1 MNDPLTVPAADSRR
15 NLIADNADEAERF
28 LRALAN
34 RNRLMVLCSLVPG
47 ELSVSSL
54 HERVPLSQSALSQ
67 HLAVL
72 RNQGLV
78 TTRREAQA
86 IHYRI
91 ADARVQKLMPL
102 LCEVL
107 AGETG

>member
-1 MNDPLTVPAADSRR
+1 MDDSVTAVASTG
-15 NLIADNADEAERF
+15 NLIAENAEEAERF
-28 LRALAN
+28 LRAMAN

-47 ELSVSSL
+47 ELSVSAL
-54 HERVPLSQSALSQ
+54 LGRVPLSQSALSQ

-78 TTRREAQA
+78 ETRREAQT

-91 ADARVQKLMPL
+91 ADPRVRRLMPL

-107 AGETG
+107 TEAPD

>member
-1 MNDPLTVPAADSRR
+1 MNDPAAPAAASPR

-47 ELSVSSL
+47 ELSVSAL

-78 TTRREAQA
+78 ETRREAQT

-91 ADARVQKLMPL
+91 ADPRVRRLMPL

-107 AGETG
+107 TEAPD

>member
-1 MNDPLTVPAADSRR
+1 MDDSVTAVASTG
-15 NLIADNADEAERF
+15 NLIAENAAEAERF
-28 LRALAN
+28 LRAMAN

-47 ELSVSSL
+47 ELSVSAL
-54 HERVPLSQSALSQ
+54 LDRVPLSQSALSQ

-78 TTRREAQA
+78 ETRREAQT

-91 ADARVQKLMPL
+91 ADPRVRRLMPL

-107 AGETG
+107 TEAPD

>member
-1 MNDPLTVPAADSRR
+1 MDDSVTAVASTG
-15 NLIADNADEAERF
+15 NLIAENAEEAERF
-28 LRALAN
+28 LRAMAN

-47 ELSVSSL
+47 ELSVSAL
-54 HERVPLSQSALSQ
+54 LDRVPLSQSALSQ

-78 TTRREAQA
+78 ETRREAQT

-91 ADARVQKLMPL
+91 ADPRVRRLMPL

-107 AGETG
+107 TEAPD

>member
-1 MNDPLTVPAADSRR
+1 MNDSVTAAASSG
-15 NLIADNADEAERF
+15 NLIADNAEAAERF
-28 LRALAN
+28 LRAIAN

-47 ELSVSSL
+47 ELSVSAL

-72 RNQGLV
+72 RNHGLV
-78 TTRREAQA
+78 ETRREAQT

-91 ADARVQKLMPL
+91 ADPRVRRLMPL

-107 AGETG
+107 GGETD